1 MTHHVAQKRANTFHL
16 YDMLANVWEWVN
28 DWYGENYYPASPD
41 ADPQGPTS
49 GQLRV
54 LRGGSWKDSP
64 SNVRVSGRVRGEP
77 VGWSSYIG
85 FRCVVKM
92 GSQ

>member
-49 GQLRV
+49 
-54 LRGGSWKDSP
+54 DC
-64 SNVRVSGRVRGEP
+64 
-77 VGWSSYIG
+77 
-85 FRCVVKM
+85 CVV
-92 GSQ
+92 